1 LTSRPEFDFGALLV
15 LKDVMQSERAIVMTN
30 ISRVLIGAPVAFVLS
45 LAAFA
50 APAQSPSQNLAAGH
64 GLVCDTAEEV
74 AAFVGAG
81 SDEKV
86 DAALARVNGRFGTG
100 ACSILTSVFRQYEQA
115 NTVMI
120 PDGIVRITRIEIV
133 GVADG
138 AAVVRLKQPRVQY
151 TPIFEKAAS
160 I

>member
-1 LTSRPEFDFGALLV
+1 
-15 LKDVMQSERAIVMTN
+15 MTN
-30 ISRVLIGAPVAFVLS
+30 ISRVLIGAPVALVLS

-50 APAQSPSQNLAAGH
+50 APAQSPSDLAAGH

-74 AAFVGAG
+74 EAFVGAG
-81 SDEKV
+81 ADEKV

-100 ACSILTSVFRQYEQA
+100 ACSILTSVFRRCEQA
-115 NTVMI
+115 DTVMI

-138 AAVVRLKQPRVQY
+138 SALVRLKEPKVQY
-151 TPIFEKAAS
+151 TPIFEKAES
-160 I
+160 V

>member
-1 LTSRPEFDFGALLV
+1 MNS
-15 LKDVMQSERAIVMTN
+15 
-30 ISRVLIGAPVAFVLS
+30 ISRVLIGAPAALVLS

-50 APAQSPSQNLAAGH
+50 APAQSPRESLRAGH

-74 AAFVGAG
+74 EAFVGAG
-81 SDEKV
+81 ADERV

-100 ACSILTSVFRQYEQA
+100 ACSILTSVFRRCEQA
-115 NTVMI
+115 DTVMI

-151 TPIFEKAAS
+151 TPIFEKAES
-160 I
+160 V

>member
-1 LTSRPEFDFGALLV
+1 
-15 LKDVMQSERAIVMTN
+15 MTN
-30 ISRVLIGAPVAFVLS
+30 ISRVLIGAPVALVLW

-50 APAQSPSQNLAAGH
+50 APAQSPSQSVQNLAAGH

-81 SDEKV
+81 ADEKV

-100 ACSILTSVFRQYEQA
+100 ACSILTSVFRQCEQA

-151 TPIFEKAAS
+151 TPIFEKAES

>member
-1 LTSRPEFDFGALLV
+1 MTS
-15 LKDVMQSERAIVMTN
+15 
-30 ISRVLIGAPVAFVLS
+30 ISRFLIGAPVALVLS
-45 LAAFA
+45 LAASA
-50 APAQSPSQNLAAGH
+50 APARSPSESLAAGH

-74 AAFVGAG
+74 EAFVGAG
-81 SDEKV
+81 ADEKV

-100 ACSILTSVFRQYEQA
+100 ACSIMTSVFRLCEQA

-120 PDGIVRITRIEIV
+120 ADGIVRITRIEII

-138 AAVVRLKQPRVQY
+138 SALVRLKEPKVQY
-151 TPIFEKAAS
+151 TPIFEKAES